1 MFFGPRRS
9 EKRRGPPAFHISER
23 NLIHAMSVSRQ
34 R

>member
-9 EKRRGPPAFHISER
+9 TERRGPPAFHISER
-23 NLIHAMSVSRQ
+23 NITHAKGVTRE